1 MVTSVR
7 QLAEIPGK
15 VLHSEN
21 VPYTNHVP
29 AVCLLHFNSFNIY
42 DICLKVTVLTTWLR
56 FKTSKANVEVTC
68 NAVYSQGVGT
78 AALERVAYPIKGHYM
93 RVTKHC
99 TARPIPHLHEYMGLL
114 GGVGGQ

>member
-29 AVCLLHFNSFNIY
+29 AVCSLHFNSFNVWGSF
-42 DICLKVTVLTTWLR
+42 LVFTTWLR
-56 FKTSKANVEVTC
+56 FETS
-68 NAVYSQGVGT
+68 
-78 AALERVAYPIKGHYM
+78 
-93 RVTKHC
+93 
-99 TARPIPHLHEYMGLL
+99 
-114 GGVGGQ
+114 